1 MELQLKKDNIPSA
14 YLKDIDLAWAKR
26 DLSSLIK
33 KFTNRDYILI
43 FPFCSKKNIEK
54 KWPYYKNLISQIM
67 RAYKNRYSVLIAPG
81 PNEID
86 ESKKINATCILDNG
100 KALDI
105 TQLSSLIKNS
115 SFVVANDTGPAH
127 MAAHLDAKGLALYG
141 SHTSA
146 FLQSIERD
154 NFKVIQVSDLK
165 KLSAE
170 KVFLRL
176 SDLFTIN

>member
-1 MELQLKKDNIPSA
+1 MS
-14 YLKDIDLAWAKR
+14 
-26 DLSSLIK
+26 
-33 KFTNRDYILI
+33 
-43 FPFCSKKNIEK
+43 
-54 KWPYYKNLISQIM
+54 
-67 RAYKNRYSVLIAPG
+67 
-81 PNEID
+81 
-86 ESKKINATCILDNG
+86 
-100 KALDI
+100 
-105 TQLSSLIKNS
+105 
-115 SFVVANDTGPAH
+115 NDTGPAH
-127 MAAHLDAKGLALYG
+127 MATHLGAKGLALYG